1 MKGENKKMK
10 KISSVL
16 LLVLIITIS
25 ISGIIF
31 VNAAAPTSPK
41 NNFGTSN
48 ADQAAGE
55 IQKNVYQKLAGPAL
69 TLGGLAAFIGV
80 VMCGFEM
87 IFSKFNPDKRGSA
100 MSSLLWIGG
109 GLLIIGMAGIIAG
122 FLLNMATV

>member
-1 MKGENKKMK
+1 MK